1 MKRKTGKDR
10 RKVSNHLIENMLDER
25 NRILSLL
32 LQVSD
37 INVTKP
43 GQEDRELLEEFCQLL
58 VDYIAAG
65 HFGLYGRIADGTE
78 RRKDVTAVANKTY
91 PKIEFSTQQA
101 LEFTE
106 KYNTENSNKSLENLS
121 ADLSLLGESLATR
134 IELED
139 RLISRIIS

>member
-1 MKRKTGKDR
+1 MRNKTGKDR
-10 RKVSNHLIENMLDER
+10 RKVSNHLVENMLDER

-32 LQVSD
+32 LQVSA
-37 INVTKP
+37 INMDKP

-65 HFGLYGRIADGTE
+65 HFGLYGRIAEGTE
-78 RRKDVTAVANKTY
+78 RRMDITDVAKKIY

-106 KYNTENSNKSLENLS
+106 KYNNEGINNSLENLS
-121 ADLSLLGESLATR
+121 VDLSILGESLATR

-139 RLISRIIS
+139 RLISRILS